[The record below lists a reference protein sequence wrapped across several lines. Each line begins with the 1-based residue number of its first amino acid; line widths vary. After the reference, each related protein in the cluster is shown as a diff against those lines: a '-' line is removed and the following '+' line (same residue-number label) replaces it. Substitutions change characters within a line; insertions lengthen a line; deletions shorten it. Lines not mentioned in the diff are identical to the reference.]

1 MEPTVFALSIV
12 ILLFSVIVHEV
23 MHGLAALYNGDHT
36 AQKAGRLTLNPIAHI
51 DPIGTI
57 LIPAALIFSGSR
69 LLFGWAKPVPVN
81 PFNFKD
87 IKKGELTT
95 SAAGVLANFFLAIFA
110 AILLKLA
117 GDMADPISRETLSF
131 AVNINLVLAVFNLLP
146 IPPLD
151 GSKIV
156 MTLLPAKLAAS
167 YARLEKYGLLIILL
181 LWLIPFGRSTL
192 LSTVLGSVIMVFQY
206 LLGV

>member
-1 MEPTVFALSIV
+1 MFALSIV

-57 LIPAALIFSGSR
+57 LIPTLLIFSGSR

-81 PFNFKD
+81 PFNFRD
-87 IKKGELTT
+87 LKKGELTT
-95 SAAGVLANFFLAIFA
+95 AAAGVAANFVLAVFA
-110 AILLKLA
+110 ALILKIS
-117 GDMADPISRETLSF
+117 GGMADPISRESLSF

-167 YARLEKYGLLIILL
+167 YASLEKYGLIILML

-192 LSTVLGSVIMVFQY
+192 LSTVLGSLIMVFQY